1 MGKLKI
7 YPQWGTEM
15 YESNHPSEKRG
26 LFVQEIPQKSFFFV
40 GGIFFFFFSQG
51 LVCITN
57 EKACLIIKCEP
68 EEHGILEGV
77 LV

>member
-1 MGKLKI
+1 MNQITL
-7 YPQWGTEM
+7 
-15 YESNHPSEKRG
+15 
-26 LFVQEIPQKSFFFV
+26 QKKGGFLYKKSHRRVFFLLV
-40 GGIFFFFFSQG
+40 VFFFFFSQG

>member
-26 LFVQEIPQKSFFFV
+26 LLYKKSHRR
-40 GGIFFFFFSQG
+40 FFFFFSRG
-51 LVCITN
+51 LFALQMKKPVS
-57 EKACLIIKCEP
+57 
-68 EEHGILEGV
+68 
-77 LV
+77 